1 MVTCPALNQPGCRRR
16 ETPGH
21 VTTGQEKAMYL
32 HPYMNAQLGR
42 ERQRVMLEQAE
53 RDRLASQLRAAAK
66 AARQSQRAER
76 PRSAG
81 WLAAL
86 RPSAR
91 LQ

>member
-1 MVTCPALNQPGCRRR
+1 
-16 ETPGH
+16 
-21 VTTGQEKAMYL
+21 MYL
-32 HPYMNAQLGR
+32 NPYMIAQLGR
-42 ERQRVMLEQAE
+42 ERHRVMIEQAE

-66 AARQSQRAER
+66 AARQSRRAQR

-81 WLAAL
+81 WLATL